1 MDIFSFDKHAKKQ
14 RKLARKKYDED
25 VAYCKKHANNN
36 MRCNKFASNNKMR
49 RQPGIKDLIYP
60 WKNYDWDYA
69 TYVDNN
75 YNVKATGATKEGTI
89 DGLWDNMKAMG
100 KVVGGYIDDP
110 NPAGNSAPGGYG
122 KSSDTPYNLESCP
135 DNKCMNA
142 YNVRRKFNQKKPY
155 NNKYFNNKLNGE
167 KSSSYYFKVGN
178 CDTAIKNKNRCIE
191 KGYSWIGGNCYQ
203 PRYAYVDN
211 SPGLVMFGD
220 KLKGSVPSLIN
231 NAMAFRPDKI
241 VDILRGRSL
250 GDEFN
255 IQQCPAK
262 LETFSNKANTR
273 ILIIIAL
280 LLTISL
286 FYIRK

>member
-1 MDIFSFDKHAKKQ
+1 MDIFSFDKNAKQK
-14 RKLARKKYDED
+14 RAIANKMYKKEKKY
-25 VAYCKKHANNN
+25 CKDKAGNS
-36 MRCNKFASNNKMR
+36 MRCNKFADANWMR
-49 RQPGIKDLIYP
+49 RQPGIDNLIYP
-60 WKNYDWDYA
+60 WKNYDWDYT

-75 YNVKATGATKEGTI
+75 YNVKATGATKEGSLK
-89 DGLWDNMKAMG
+89 GLFKNMKAMG
-100 KVVGGYIDDP
+100 KVIGGYIDDP
-110 NPAGNSAPGGYG
+110 NPAGNSNAAGYG

-142 YNVRRKFNQKKPY
+142 YNVRRNFKQDKPY
-155 NNKYFNNKLNGE
+155 NNKYFDNKLNGE

-178 CDTAIKNKNRCIE
+178 CDTAIKNKDRCIE

-211 SPGLVMFGD
+211 SPGLVIFGD
-220 KLKGSVPSLIN
+220 KIKGSVPSLVN
-231 NAMAFRPDKI
+231 NALAFRPDKI

-255 IQQCPAK
+255 IQQCPTK

-273 ILIIIAL
+273 ILLIIAL